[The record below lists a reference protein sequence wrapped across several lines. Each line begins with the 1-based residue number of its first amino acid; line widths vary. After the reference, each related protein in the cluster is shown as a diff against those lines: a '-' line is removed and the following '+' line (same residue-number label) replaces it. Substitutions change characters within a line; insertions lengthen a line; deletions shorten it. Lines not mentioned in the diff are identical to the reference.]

1 MGVSRLA
8 TIKLT
13 LQYDG
18 TNFAGFQR
26 QPNGVTVQER
36 LEEALRSLLGDP
48 DFKIGG
54 ASGRTD
60 AGVHA
65 RGQVVHI
72 QTDSSIPID
81 RWPYALNQRL
91 PDEIVAVGAEVVPD
105 GFHARYWAQRKRY
118 VYSFYHAPFPSPL
131 ARLYA
136 YHWGRELDLGQMR
149 SAAELLTGTHDF
161 AAFRSSGGAAKT
173 STRTVYQIDLTQDGP
188 LIQMGI
194 EADGFLYNMV
204 RIIAGTLLEV
214 GAGRR
219 PLADVA
225 TALRT
230 GERTKAGKTLPPHGL
245 CLERVWYG
253 DGPKR
258 APWEVSG
265 GEDEE

>member
-1 MGVSRLA
+1 MR

-13 LQYDG
+13 LEYDG
-18 TNFAGFQR
+18 TAYAGFQR
-26 QPNGVTVQER
+26 QPNGVTIQEKV
-36 LEEALRSLLGDP
+36 EEALRSLLGDP

-54 ASGRTD
+54 AAGRTD

-65 RGQVVHI
+65 LGQVIHFRTAV
-72 QTDSSIPID
+72 TIPID

-91 PDEIVAVGAEVVPD
+91 PADIQAVAAELVPD
-105 GFHARYWAQRKRY
+105 EFHARYWAERKRY
-118 VYSFYHAPFPSPL
+118 VYTFYHAPFPSPL
-131 ARLYA
+131 HRLYA
-136 YHWGRELDLGQMR
+136 YHWGRELDLDRMREAAALIEGQ
-149 SAAELLTGTHDF
+149 HDF

-173 STRTVYQIDLTQDGP
+173 SVRTVYRLDLAQEGP
-188 LIQMGI
+188 IIRMGI

-225 TALRT
+225 EALRT
-230 GERTKAGKTLPPHGL
+230 GDRTKAGKTLPPHGL

-253 DGPKR
+253 SGPKR
-258 APWEVSG
+258 PSWLPE
-265 GEDEE
+265 GETGLDDE